1 MSSRVEIYNKIYSSD
16 IFNTNPNYAKVEAP
30 KGIARNHHTTLEST
44 KEEVFNVG
52 KERRIRRNKPLKDIE
67 NNNVLSRSTAKRKNN
82 NYDKIYGSDIFNQRT
97 ATSTE
102 RRRGPNKTSNLRNKT
117 TFVPEGNNEEYKR
130 DLKYYTKQH
139 RAEKKEYDPDK
150 YMSKITPQE
159 RYYREHYGAQCP
171 FGSNQNTNYEN
182 VNENK
187 NEERKIN
194 NYIHNKINLNNEIK
208 EYNNARADQ
217 KGKPGEENYNEKR
230 YFKQKPRG
238 IYEGRRNFVD
248 SNEFS
253 QNNCKI
259 NKQIQMESHIFNND
273 NQNKDFNEEVKEI
286 NDRLET
292 EKKRTYN
299 TNVLGLPYKEVK
311 VEQTNNDKNFYG
323 SVNSRWKR
331 TNLDWK
337 DPEAQIMFA
346 NADENRNISA
356 RQRKINQMANSQNI
370 DIFSGEEKKP
380 INFDQEQPEPESKKI
395 DEILESIPNLDEGQK
410 LGIKMKASVMDCNND
425 DDWNNRGKLYNDFYR
440 NNPGKINKK
449 QEVTGKIN
457 DRRDAMNN
465 DYNNND
471 NIYQDYVITY
481 STKGNQFERFDE
493 NDIQRLLS
501 TKGIQAYD
509 IQKNPF
515 DKGNYNMI
523 NLKIKGRDKN
533 DIYNK
538 MKKVENEFKKQNYKI
553 NIEKG
558 SDQNYGK
565 KQGKTYQ
572 PSKYGIR
579 YDNSNDNE
587 GKYKMMSN
595 DMKGRKGFTKEFDQV
610 NYGYKRSK
618 IV

>member
-1 MSSRVEIYNKIYSSD
+1 MSSRIEIYNKIYSSD
-16 IFNTNPNYAKVEAP
+16 IFNTNPTFSKAEEP
-30 KGIARNHHTTLEST
+30 KRIVRKQKGTLEST

-67 NNNVLSRSTAKRKNN
+67 NNKALSRSTAKRKND
-82 NYDKIYGSDIFNQRT
+82 YEKIYGSDIFNQRN
-97 ATSTE
+97 ASSME
-102 RRRGPNKTSNLRNKT
+102 RRTGKNQPSNVRNKK
-117 TFVPEGNNEEYKR
+117 TFIPEGSNEEYKR
-130 DLKYYTKQH
+130 DLKYYTRQH

-150 YMSKITPQE
+150 YMNKITPQE

-171 FGSNQNTNYEN
+171 FGSNEN
-182 VNENK
+182 QTYDNANNNK

-208 EYNNARADQ
+208 QYNNDRDDR
-217 KGKPGEENYNEKR
+217 KGKSEEEDYNEKR
-230 YFKQKPRG
+230 YFKQKPR
-238 IYEGRRNFVD
+238 IYEGKRNFVD
-248 SNEFS
+248 SKEFS

-259 NKQIQMESHIFNND
+259 NKQIQMESHIFNNAD
-273 NQNKDFNEEVKEI
+273 KNKDFNEEIKEI

-292 EKKRTYN
+292 EKRRTYN
-299 TNVLGLPYKEVK
+299 TNVLGQPYKEIK
-311 VEQTNNDKNFYG
+311 VETTNNNKDFYG

-337 DPEAQIMFA
+337 DPEAQIMFS
-346 NADENRNISA
+346 NTDENRNISA

-370 DIFSGEEKKP
+370 DIFSGEKKKP
-380 INFDQEQPEPESKKI
+380 INFEQRQPESESRKI
-395 DEILESIPNLDEGQK
+395 DEIIDNIPNLDEGQK

-425 DDWNNRGKLYNDFYR
+425 DDWNNRGKFYNDFYR
-440 NNPGKINKK
+440 NNPGKINKNK
-449 QEVTGKIN
+449 EITGKIS
-457 DRRDAMNN
+457 DRRNVMNI
-465 DYNNND
+465 DYNNNYNDNIND

-481 STKGNQFERFDE
+481 YTKGNQFDKYDE
-493 NDIQRLLS
+493 NDIQKLLS

-515 DKGNYNMI
+515 DKGNYNKI

-533 DIYNK
+533 DIYDK
-538 MKKVENEFKKQNYKI
+538 MKKVEDEFKKQNYKI

-572 PSKYGIR
+572 PTKYGIK
-579 YDNSNDNE
+579 YDNNNNND
-587 GKYKMMSN
+587 GDIK
-595 DMKGRKGFTKEFDQV
+595 
-610 NYGYKRSK
+610 
-618 IV
+618 